1 MLIGTAVVGATTM
14 VFGIIILLEN
24 MYGNVIAQLS
34 LVNPKIILGLLM
46 GGAVIYWFTGAA
58 TQAVTTGAYRAVV
71 FIKKNINLDK
81 AEASIEDSK
90 EVVKICT
97 QYAQKGMLNIFIVV
111 FFMALALS
119 FFDPYFFIGYL
130 VAIAFFGLYPGNL
143 YGECRWRMGQCKE
156 DR

>member
-1 MLIGTAVVGATTM
+1 M

-24 MYGNVIAQLS
+24 IYGDVVAKLS
-34 LVNPKIILGLLM
+34 LVQPKIILGLLM

-81 AEASIEDSK
+81 EEASIEDSK

-97 QYAQKGMLNIFIVV
+97 QYAQKGMWNIFIVI

-119 FFDPYFFIGYL
+119 FFNPYFFIGYL
-130 VAIAFFGLYPGNL
+130 VGIAFFGLYPGNIH
-143 YGECRWRMGQCKE
+143 GECRRCMG
-156 DR
+156 